1 MEMRVIRSD
10 STAAVPVETEGAS
23 RVKIQELITAAQ
35 GAPTFAM
42 RLFEVEPGG
51 HTPLHEHSW
60 EHEVFIVAG
69 EGEVRGEQAAAFGTG
84 DAVFVPPGEK
94 HQFVNTGP
102 GVLKFICCIPIEQ
115 PCCK

>member
-1 MEMRVIRSD
+1 MRVIRSD
-10 STAAVPVETEGAS
+10 STVAVPVETEGAS
-23 RVKIQELITAAQ
+23 RVNIQELITAAQ

-69 EGEVRGEQAAAFGTG
+69 QGEVRGDQAAAFAEG
-84 DAVFVPPGEK
+84 DAVFVAPGET
-94 HQFVNTGP
+94 HQFVNTGRAL
-102 GVLKFICCIPIEQ
+102 LKFICCIPIEQ